1 MCDVYIYDENY
12 QANIPV
18 GNLKLE
24 EPRKQDKVWQ
34 KSLLKTESLDNAVL
48 ELWLDNPSRYMSH
61 YTMLFKYGNW
71 TRLLKIKNKLI
82 TDCFYK

>member
-12 QANIPV
+12 QVNIPV

-82 TDCFYK
+82 IDCFYK